1 MAAAALDPFIAQATA
16 CSYVRLS
23 ADRGANHGIELARGG
38 TVLLPRGAVT
48 SFVPNPDH
56 IHVTGVPAE
65 RARAV
70 SLHLYGRTMTDFNVY
85 DVASRSRRR
94 VSVAHNES

>member
-1 MAAAALDPFIAQATA
+1 
-16 CSYVRLS
+16 V
-23 ADRGANHGIELARGG
+23 RGG
-38 TVLLPRGAVT
+38 LQLLTRGAVT

-70 SLHLYGRTMTDFNVY
+70 SLHLYGRTMKDFNIY
-85 DVASRSRRR
+85 DVAARTRRR
-94 VSVAHNES
+94 VQVAHNES